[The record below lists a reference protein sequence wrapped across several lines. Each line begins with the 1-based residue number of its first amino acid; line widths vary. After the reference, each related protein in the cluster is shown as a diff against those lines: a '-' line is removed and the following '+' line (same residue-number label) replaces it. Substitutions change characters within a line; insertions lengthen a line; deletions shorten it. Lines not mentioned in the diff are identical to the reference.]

1 MKLYRPLQPATL
13 LAVLFLAQTT
23 FAQSMSLPFDT
34 ALAKLESAP
43 LERVYDG
50 RVEAVNRA
58 TVSAQTA
65 GRVASISYDVD
76 DYVEAGSEILR
87 FTDVEQQAALRR
99 AEAALNEAS
108 ARAREASKELKRVGE
123 LVDKGSVSKR
133 EYDGAV
139 ANVEAA
145 GARENSARSAVRE
158 AQQQLEYTIV
168 RAPYP
173 GIVTERHVE
182 AGETVNV
189 GQPLMSG
196 LSLDALRV
204 TADIPQ
210 RVAAEVRSRK
220 LAFVITDDGR
230 IEPTKLTIFPFAN
243 ESTNTFRVRLEL
255 PPGHAVG
262 FPGMFVKVAFVVG
275 DSQRLLIPESA
286 LARRSEV
293 SGVYVVDDMDAVRFH
308 QVRTGNRFADQVEIL
323 SGLQVG
329 ERVATDTVAAAIH
342 IKSLAAKKQ

>member
-1 MKLYRPLQPATL
+1 MSPNLL
-13 LAVLFLAQTT
+13 LAALLFVATAPAHPQ
-23 FAQSMSLPFDT
+23 SLPFAT
-34 ALAKLESAP
+34 ARAEMQSAP
-43 LERVYDG
+43 LERIYDG
-50 RVEAVNRA
+50 RIEAVNQA

-65 GRVASISYDVD
+65 GRVAAIFYDVD
-76 DYVEAGSEILR
+76 DFVEAGAEILR
-87 FTDVEQQAALRR
+87 FTDVEQRAALRR
-99 AEAALNEAS
+99 AEAALNEAL
-108 ARAREASKELKRVGE
+108 AREREATRELQRVEE

-133 EYDGAV
+133 EYDIAV
-139 ANVEAA
+139 TNLEAA
-145 GARENSARSAVRE
+145 TARVNSARSAVRE
-158 AQQQLEYTIV
+158 AEQQVEYTVV

-210 RVAAEVRSRK
+210 RVAAQVRSRK
-220 LAFVITDDGR
+220 LASVITDEGR
-230 IEPTKLTIFPFAN
+230 VTPTSLTIFPFAN

-255 PPGHAVG
+255 PQGEAVG

-275 DSQRLLIPESA
+275 DSRRLLIPDTA

-293 SGVYVVDDMDAVRFH
+293 SGVYVVDEEDVVRFR
-308 QVRTGNRFADQVEIL
+308 QVRTGNRFDERVEIL
-323 SGLQVG
+323 SGLEPG
-329 ERVATDTVAAAIH
+329 ERVATDTVEAAMY
-342 IKSLAAKKQ
+342 IKSLAAGK